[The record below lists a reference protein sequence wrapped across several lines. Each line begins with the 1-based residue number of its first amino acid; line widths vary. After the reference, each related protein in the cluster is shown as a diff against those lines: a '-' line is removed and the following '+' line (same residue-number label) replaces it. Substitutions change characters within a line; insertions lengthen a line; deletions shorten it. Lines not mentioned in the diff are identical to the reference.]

1 MAYYDEDHLTAQYDG
16 DLNAVVM
23 KWHDFAQGDAF
34 RAGLDAG
41 LELVQR
47 ENAENWLA
55 DLREMGTVSDEDQEW
70 SNNNWFP
77 RAIETS
83 LSHMA
88 IVQPESV
95 IANMSVENIM
105 QEVGDGELKTHY
117 FDNRSEATNWLQDQA
132 VTL

>member
-1 MAYYDEDHLTAQYDG
+1 MAYYDKDHLTAQYNES
-16 DLNAVVM
+16 LNAVVM
-23 KWHDFAQGDAF
+23 EWHDFAQGEPF
-34 RAGLDAG
+34 RDGLDAG
-41 LELVQR
+41 LELVQK

-55 DLREMGTVSDEDQEW
+55 DLREMGTVSDSDQNW

-77 RAIETS
+77 RAMETS

-105 QEVGDGELKTHY
+105 QEVGDGEMKTHY
-117 FDNRSEATNWLQDQA
+117 FDSRSEATQWLQNQS